1 MTDTQIA
8 EIARA
13 ERLEYFRKW
22 RAANKDKVK
31 EANRKYWERNNSLWL
46 SVLYGITA
54 SDDQIVTARCRRS
67 AMWAASLTGLGTA
80 SALVWSGALAFYL
93 GVRMSADILTPA
105 LSRSLTAV

>member
-31 EANRKYWERNNSLWL
+31 EANRWTNVNKLDSKKGKLKKR
-46 SVLYGITA
+46 
-54 SDDQIVTARCRRS
+54 
-67 AMWAASLTGLGTA
+67 
-80 SALVWSGALAFYL
+80 
-93 GVRMSADILTPA
+93 
-105 LSRSLTAV
+105 